1 MANDTPSQR
10 AYRAA
15 CPNCGAPVEFR
26 SAASPMAVCSFCRS
40 TLLREGDAL
49 RRIGQAAELFDDHS
63 PLQLG
68 VQGKLQGEAFSLV
81 GRVQMR
87 YADGGW
93 NEWHAFFDN
102 GRSGWLSEDNGN
114 YVFSFDAPLPGP
126 VDIKNLRNLSVG
138 QQTLVGQEMW
148 SVGSVTAA
156 TLHAAEG
163 ELPQVVM
170 GLSSAAKGAPP
181 TFTVVDLRSTRG
193 EVATVDDRPM
203 PSGSAPTWSVGRAVA
218 LADLSLV
225 GLKDTSDKTLGGQAL
240 SCPSCGAAL
249 EPTLSTTQSIVCG
262 QCHAVVDVSKG
273 AGADLAYYAQDNPAA
288 SVIEPQLPLG
298 KTGKLTIKGQTL
310 PWQVVGYVERCEV
323 DAGGD
328 ADWQSTWREYLLY
341 NRTGGFLWLVDA
353 EDGWSWTQP
362 ITGVPQRKS
371 DVRVELDDVGFQKL
385 YAYSGK
391 ITYVLGEFYWRLA
404 RDQRTY
410 NVDYQGIGGNSAKRL
425 NREETHEAGASEVVW
440 SAGET
445 LDAAAVARAFNLG
458 AGQQAALHRDS
469 GPANVTW
476 GTLKTILIWLAVI
489 VVLLLLIRRCGGD
502 DCDDIRDTYGA
513 ASTEYQQCQRSNSGG
528 HYYGSYGSSYGGY
541 SSGGGHK

>member
-1 MANDTPSQR
+1 MATDSPQR

-15 CPNCGAPVEFR
+15 CPNCGAPVDFR
-26 SAASPMAVCSFCRS
+26 SAASPMAVCTFCRS
-40 TLLREGDAL
+40 TLLREGEAL
-49 RRIGQAAELFDDHS
+49 RRIGQAAELFDDHT
-63 PLQLG
+63 PLQIG
-68 VQGKLQGEAFSLV
+68 VQGKWQGEAFALV

-87 YADGGW
+87 YGEGSW

-126 VDIKNLRNLSVG
+126 VDIKNLGAG
-138 QQTLVGQEMW
+138 QQTLVGQQMW

-170 GLSSAAKGAPP
+170 GLSSAAKGAAPA
-181 TFTVVDLRSTRG
+181 FTVVDLRNTNG
-193 EVATVDDRPM
+193 EVATIDDRPM
-203 PSGSAPTWSVGRAVA
+203 PSGSEPSWSVGRAVS

-225 GLKDTSDKTLGGQAL
+225 GLKEDSEKSLKGQAL
-240 SCPSCGAAL
+240 SCPSCGAGL
-249 EPTLSTTQSIVCG
+249 EPKLSTTQSIVCG

-273 AGADLAYYAQDNPAA
+273 VGADLAYYAQDNPEAG
-288 SVIEPQLPLG
+288 VFEPQLPLG
-298 KTGKLTIKGQTL
+298 KTGKLTVKGQTL

-328 ADWQSTWREYLLY
+328 QDWQSTWREYLLY
-341 NRTGGFLWLVDA
+341 NRNAGFLWLVDA
-353 EDGWSWTQP
+353 EDGWSWAQP

-371 DVRVELDDVGFQKL
+371 DVRVELDGVGYQRL
-385 YAYSGK
+385 YTYSGK
-391 ITYVLGEFYWRLA
+391 ITYVLGEFYWRLG

-410 NVDYQGIGGNSAKRL
+410 NTDYQGIGGNAKKRL

-445 LDAAAVARAFNLG
+445 LDAAAVAQAFNLG
-458 AGQQAALHRDS
+458 ADRRAALNRDS
-469 GPANVTW
+469 GPSNLTW
-476 GTLKTILIWLAVI
+476 GTLKTILIWLVVI
-489 VVLLLLIRRCGGD
+489 LVLLFLIQRCGGN
-502 DCDDIRDTYGA
+502 DCDEVRNTYGE
-513 ASTEYQQCQRSNSGG
+513 ASTEYQQCQRSSSGG
-528 HYYGSYGSSYGGY
+528 HYYGNSGSSYGGY